1 MNGMNRVVLMGHL
14 GGEPRAGATPSG
26 RRVTS
31 FNIATNEFIRSSEGE
46 KTKRTDWHK
55 ITTWGK
61 TAEACE
67 KMLRKGSFVL
77 VEGKI
82 RNIVNREGVG
92 PSYEVF
98 ATDVSFISNYGNDQ
112 SKQENLQYKTG
123 PDSEQE
129 LELEQDQKEEDDDED
144 DD

>member
-14 GGEPRAGATPSG
+14 GADPRAGATPSG

-31 FNIATNEFIRSSEGE
+31 FNIATNEFFKSNDGE

-55 ITTWGK
+55 ITTWGR

-82 RNIVNREGVG
+82 RNTVKKEGVG
-92 PSYEVF
+92 PGYEVF
-98 ATDVSFISNYGNDQ
+98 ATDVSFISNYGKDA
-112 SKQENLQYKTG
+112 SAGRDLAT
-123 PDSEQE
+123 D
-129 LELEQDQKEEDDDED
+129 EDTSDDTEGMEDED
-144 DD
+144 DDTD

>member
-14 GGEPRAGATPSG
+14 GGDPRAGATPSG
-26 RRVTS
+26 KRVTS

-61 TAEACE
+61 IADACE

-82 RNIVNREGVG
+82 RNVVNREGVG

-98 ATDVSFISNYGNDQ
+98 ATDVSFISNYGSDET
-112 SKQENLQYKTG
+112 KTENK
-123 PDSEQE
+123 ERE
-129 LELEQDQKEEDDDED
+129 LDLDGDNPREREEEI
-144 DD
+144 